1 MRKEEENKFNY
12 GLNKA
17 GTQILVKMCNCR
29 WVEESGAQG
38 ALWAGFTGGPVILKT
53 VGKAAIRSTI

>member
-1 MRKEEENKFNY
+1 M
-12 GLNKA
+12 GLIKLGHRFWRRCA
-17 GTQILVKMCNCR
+17 IGR

-53 VGKAAIRSTI
+53 VGKAAIREDNLIKP